1 VRGAGRRQPLPPRL
15 FRIRRQTPLDR
26 PVTDPGQPRFLKN
39 PQAVELADRLDD
51 PRQHQLPEHR
61 VPARRLLEPQ
71 HPVRVLQRIQQVSH
85 PRGRDRQRA
94 AASGLKAKVKLQ
106 LPDRARK
113 PGQGS
118 AYPPTGVMCPGC
130 RAGSL
135 DLSSWICLDQRETKD
150 MAKPESVFIYI
161 GTYPDEAQARDDY
174 QVVKDLHSAGAVGT
188 YDAAV
193 VTKDDKGK
201 VHVNK
206 DEMATR
212 HGAWG
217 GAAAGAVVGLLFP
230 PSIIGTAVVGAA
242 VGGVSGH
249 LWRGMSRADVKE
261 LGELIDTGQAA
272 LVVVGESKVEQA
284 LNKAALKAEKHI
296 AKQLNVSPK
305 DVDAAVRE
313 AAGDVR

>member
-1 VRGAGRRQPLPPRL
+1 
-15 FRIRRQTPLDR
+15 
-26 PVTDPGQPRFLKN
+26 
-39 PQAVELADRLDD
+39 
-51 PRQHQLPEHR
+51 
-61 VPARRLLEPQ
+61 
-71 HPVRVLQRIQQVSH
+71 
-85 PRGRDRQRA
+85 
-94 AASGLKAKVKLQ
+94 
-106 LPDRARK
+106 
-113 PGQGS
+113 
-118 AYPPTGVMCPGC
+118 
-130 RAGSL
+130 
-135 DLSSWICLDQRETKD
+135 
-150 MAKPESVFIYI
+150 MAKMETVFIYI
-161 GTYPDEAQARDDY
+161 GTYPDEAQAQGDY

-230 PSIIGTAVVGAA
+230 PSIIGTALVGAA

-261 LGELIDTGQAA
+261 LGELIDSGQAA

-296 AKQLNVSPK
+296 AKQLDVSPQ